1 MGVCMILEVG
11 GELHF
16 IGYCTYVLSTF
27 YTINSSILVV
37 FVGYD
42 IMKNTTINEEG
53 MIEIISSSMPCCP
66 TAIEFDI

>member
-1 MGVCMILEVG
+1 MILEVG
-11 GELHF
+11 GDLHF

-53 MIEIISSSMPCCP
+53 MIEIISSSMPCCQ
-66 TAIEFDI
+66 TAIEFDT